1 MEYHNGIQFYCNII
15 MERSIYGCINHIKCV
30 SKKRLTFEKI
40 LGSMSK
46 SKDNLDADKLRK
58 LFSGMTARA
67 V

>member
-1 MEYHNGIQFYCNII
+1 

-58 LFSGMTARA
+58 LFSGMIARA